1 MRSCEM
7 LHFCIGGLK
16 ISLLNFVYGIYS
28 FCSASSD
35 IFSTSFTPSA
45 SSVSPNTFRLCGLY
59 VREGMIKDRK
69 LRGI

>member
-7 LHFCIGGLK
+7 LHFCIEGLK
-16 ISLLNFVYGIYS
+16 ISLLNFVYGICS
-28 FCSASSD
+28 FCSASS

-45 SSVSPNTFRLCGLY
+45 SSVSPKTFRLCGLY
-59 VREGMIKDRK
+59 VREGMIKDRR